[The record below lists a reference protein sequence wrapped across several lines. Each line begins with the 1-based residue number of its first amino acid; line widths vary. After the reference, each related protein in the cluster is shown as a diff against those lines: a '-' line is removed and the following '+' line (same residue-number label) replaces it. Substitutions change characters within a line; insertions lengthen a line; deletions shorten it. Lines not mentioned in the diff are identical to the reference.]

1 MPSQTPTDV
10 SRNVPKKFPTDSY
23 AATDPQGTSHPEP
36 AYAAQPN
43 QSSKPS
49 RQHTTGLERLLHG
62 LFLLLVML
70 AVLGIFV
77 WFDIRLHKDVVSRQ
91 PIGQFQRM
99 SGPGG
104 LLGDVV
110 IETEKGH
117 RWCWRSGPPAIAASA
132 MYPAPSAS
140 RPPTKSSSRRC
151 RHSLY
156 PTPLQVKPHENSLL
170 SATQQARPEPRTRT
184 PGQSNGG
191 IQVKEVQGAPRTPP
205 TGQGWTLREAL
216 LRLHP
221 GSRHRAAHENR
232 YER

>member
-110 IETEKGH
+110 IETETGSYLL
-117 RWCWRSGPPAIAASA
+117 RGTPAIS
-132 MYPAPSAS
+132 
-140 RPPTKSSSRRC
+140 KG
-151 RHSLY
+151 
-156 PTPLQVKPHENSLL
+156 TPLVLEVRASGYRCI
-170 SATQQARPEPRTRT
+170 SDVPRTLCIETTHKEFKSPVPTQSVSNTSAGKT
-184 PGQSNGG
+184 P
-191 IQVKEVQGAPRTPP
+191 
-205 TGQGWTLREAL
+205 
-216 LRLHP
+216 
-221 GSRHRAAHENR
+221 
-232 YER
+232 